1 MYIVAP
7 KRLTVFLWTAQKTV
21 TTYKLYSADGEVFG
35 WTDPLDHRKYLSANL
50 HEETNYELTDG
61 RIPRQ
66 IYKNI
71 HNVVPS
77 TVPTYIQGNMCI

>member
-1 MYIVAP
+1 MFNSIFVNCT
-7 KRLTVFLWTAQKTV
+7 KDGNNIQII
-21 TTYKLYSADGEVFG
+21 SADGEVFG
-35 WTDPLDHRKYLSANL
+35 WTDPLGDGKYLSATH

-71 HNVVPS
+71 HNMVPS